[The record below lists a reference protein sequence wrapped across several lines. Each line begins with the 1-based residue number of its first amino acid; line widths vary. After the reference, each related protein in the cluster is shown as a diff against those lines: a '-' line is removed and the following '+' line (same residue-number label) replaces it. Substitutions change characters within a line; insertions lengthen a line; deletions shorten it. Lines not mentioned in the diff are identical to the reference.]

1 MSPQALAPRSGH
13 RAARIVAATL
23 IVAVVAMAARAALAG
38 DSTTRTSYVKR
49 VRARVVTDST
59 ARLEIDLRLA
69 STARSPRDVRDARAR
84 FELTYSGKHC
94 RSDWV
99 ALPVQSEQWT
109 CVIPLGETE
118 APARIEIA
126 VVDSRGRV
134 LACTRW
140 RRPASA
146 GDAPR
151 DRFAPV
157 AVIPAAG
164 AASSTPDAPPLP
176 ATIPTMRLTWGELK
190 VLYRDPALQ
199 PTASSPVVRGPSTL
213 TTP

>member
-23 IVAVVAMAARAALAG
+23 IVAAVAMAARAALAG
-38 DSTTRTSYVKR
+38 ESATQVSYVKR
-49 VRARVVTDST
+49 MRARVVTDST

-69 STARSPRDVRDARAR
+69 STDRSERDTRDPRAR

-126 VVDSRGRV
+126 VVDSRGRL

-146 GDAPR
+146 GEAPR

-157 AVIPAAG
+157 AAASAAG
-164 AASSTPDAPPLP
+164 AASSTPVAPPPL

-190 VLYRDPALQ
+190 VLYRDPTLQ
-199 PTASSPVVRGPSTL
+199 PIGSATAVRGPSTVS
-213 TTP
+213 TP